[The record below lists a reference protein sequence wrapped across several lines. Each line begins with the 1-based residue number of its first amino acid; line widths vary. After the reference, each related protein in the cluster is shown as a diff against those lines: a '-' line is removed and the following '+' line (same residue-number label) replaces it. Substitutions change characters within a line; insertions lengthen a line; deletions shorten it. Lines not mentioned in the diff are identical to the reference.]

1 MSVHYRSI
9 ISETDPL
16 YQPVSQDESHEPAD
30 LQLGQEDEVL
40 AEEFIAQE
48 HAVTHDHRIGWI
60 HFILGCAVL
69 LPWNVL
75 ITASPYFLSR
85 VAGSS
90 LKDTFSSYLSTTFTV
105 ANFAF
110 LAHATATERQSTNS
124 RRALLSI
131 AALTILTFMLIL
143 STYFHPSAR
152 AFFAFA
158 MLNAIAQ
165 AAAGSYLQTSIIAV
179 ASLFGP
185 TALQALMSG
194 QAAIAVAVSG
204 VEVVSAAI
212 SLHNPPAPGIVVE
225 SEPEENSAFFFFAF
239 STLFYL
245 VSAWA
250 HIQLTRLPA
259 YHDLMGRFSQ
269 ASHQTTASEST
280 REEKKSQI
288 VRTFK
293 ANMIFNFSVAYVFIT
308 TLSVFP
314 PITISVQS
322 TNSEMHPLLFIAV
335 HFFVFNVG
343 DFFGRYI
350 CQFERVLV
358 WSSKRILLMSLART
372 FFIPI
377 FLMCNIQRS
386 STSGPSTAIIS
397 SDVLFMLI
405 LVAFGMTNGY
415 VSSLCMMAAPSVEH
429 NPRLKGRVED
439 VDVAANVASFCLV
452 GGLAVGSFGSFAV
465 RAAVCGCNPFIG

>member
-1 MSVHYRSI
+1 
-9 ISETDPL
+9 
-16 YQPVSQDESHEPAD
+16 
-30 LQLGQEDEVL
+30 
-40 AEEFIAQE
+40 
-48 HAVTHDHRIGWI
+48 
-60 HFILGCAVL
+60 
-69 LPWNVL
+69 
-75 ITASPYFLSR
+75 
-85 VAGSS
+85 
-90 LKDTFSSYLSTTFTV
+90 
-105 ANFAF
+105 
-110 LAHATATERQSTNS
+110 
-124 RRALLSI
+124 
-131 AALTILTFMLIL
+131 
-143 STYFHPSAR
+143 
-152 AFFAFA
+152 

-165 AAAGSYLQTSIIAV
+165 AVAGSYLQTSIIAV

-212 SLHNPPAPGIVVE
+212 SLHNPPAPGIVME
-225 SEPEENSAFFFFAF
+225 SEPEEKSAFLFFAF

-250 HIQLTRLPA
+250 HVQLTRLPA
-259 YHDLMGRFSQ
+259 YHDLVGRFSH
-269 ASHQTTASEST
+269 ASHQTTASESIH
-280 REEKKSQI
+280 EEKKSQI
-288 VRTFK
+288 IRISK
-293 ANMIFNFSVAYVFIT
+293 ANMIFNFSVAYVFII
-308 TLSVFP
+308 TLVRTPYVILSISILTSPQSVFP

-322 TNSEMHPLLFIAV
+322 TNPAMHPLLFIAI

-372 FFIPI
+372 LFIPI
-377 FLMCNIQRS
+377 FLLCNIQRS

-397 SDVLFMLI
+397 SDVIFMLV
-405 LVAFGMTNGY
+405 LVAFGMSNGY
-415 VSSLCMMAAPSVEH
+415 VSSLCMMTAPSVEH

-452 GGLAVGSFGSFAV
+452 GGLAVGSFASFAV